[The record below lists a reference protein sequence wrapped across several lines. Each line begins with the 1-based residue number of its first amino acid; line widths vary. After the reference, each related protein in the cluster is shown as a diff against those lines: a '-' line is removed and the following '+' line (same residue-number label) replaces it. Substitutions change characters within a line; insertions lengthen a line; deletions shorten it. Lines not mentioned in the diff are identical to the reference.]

1 MSKQKFFEVTKLQL
15 HSGMENFASPSAFG
29 VYKTSGGEAL
39 GVVGKDFTPTQ
50 PKFIFDQFADC
61 MTIKKLD
68 PADIKFTEIKG
79 GKKVMFSCPV
89 KSFIMKNAAK
99 KGDALSFEVVIST
112 GYDGRTP
119 TSMFINVER
128 LICTNG
134 AKALGTEFQIRF
146 KNVKGNL
153 GKASMLCKDIDTSIK
168 GIDKLQ
174 ELYVKLSKRKITK
187 KEHSDFIFKVTGIPM
202 DQYAN
207 LTKRK
212 QTILD
217 KINESVAIE
226 MKDAGAT
233 AWALM
238 NGITHFTNH
247 VASFDSKSDFI
258 YADSGLFL
266 NNKAQ
271 KFAIELLN

>member
-1 MSKQKFFEVTKLQL
+1 MKQKFFEVTKLQL
-15 HSGMENFASPSAFG
+15 HTGMEGFDSPTAYG

-50 PKFIFDQFADC
+50 PKFIYDQFADA
-61 MTIKKLD
+61 MTKKKLD
-68 PADIKFTEIKG
+68 PSDIKFTEIKG
-79 GKKVMFSCPV
+79 GRKVMFKCPV
-89 KSFIMKNAAK
+89 KSFVMKNALK
-99 KGDALSFEVVIST
+99 KGDALSFETVIET

-134 AKALGTEFQIRF
+134 AKALGTEFTISF

-153 GKASMLCKDIDTSIK
+153 GKASMLYNDIDKSIK
-168 GIDKLQ
+168 SIEGLQ
-174 ELYVKLSKRKITK
+174 ELYVRLSKRKITK

-212 QTILD
+212 QTLLD
-217 KINESVAIE
+217 QINQSVAIE
-226 MKDAGAT
+226 MKDAGTT

-247 VASFDSKSDFI
+247 VATKQKDDFI